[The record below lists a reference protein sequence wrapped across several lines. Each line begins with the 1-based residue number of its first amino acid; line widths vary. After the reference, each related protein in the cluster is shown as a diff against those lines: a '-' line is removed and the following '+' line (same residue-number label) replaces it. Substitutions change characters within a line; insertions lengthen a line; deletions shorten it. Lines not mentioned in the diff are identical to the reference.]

1 MDQQTANKLD
11 RLLADD
17 GLSGPEADA
26 IFDRVYA
33 TVAREPLGGI
43 APALRGGA
51 RRFPTRALAWTSGAL
66 AAATALA
73 AGVWMLRLPREA
85 APEFAA
91 RGAEAVGPRLEVTCT
106 GGPMTA
112 CPISAKLVFVVSGAA
127 AVSYLSAY
135 AEPLDA
141 ATPRVWYFSAE
152 ADNPERAEPAE
163 GTHVLD
169 RTVLLGG
176 SHRVGGRYVVHAF
189 LADRP
194 LGQAEM
200 LAWRS
205 PSAATPPH
213 ARVSATAELQV
224 VEP

>member
-26 IFDRVYA
+26 IFERVYA
-33 TVAREPLGGI
+33 TVAREP
-43 APALRGGA
+43 
-51 RRFPTRALAWTSGAL
+51 RRFPTRSLAWTSGGL
-66 AAATALA
+66 AAATAVA
-73 AGVWMLRLPREA
+73 AGLWMLGLPREA
-85 APEFAA
+85 SPEFAA
-91 RGAEAVGPRLEVTCT
+91 RGAEAVGPRVEFACT
-106 GGPMTA
+106 GGAMMA

-127 AVSYLSAY
+127 AASYLSAY

-152 ADNPERAEPAE
+152 AGKPKRAEPAE

-169 RTVLLGG
+169 QTVLLRG

-194 LGQAEM
+194 LGHAEM
-200 LAWRS
+200 LASPRS
-205 PSAATPPH
+205 PSAATPTR
-213 ARVSATAELQV
+213 ARVSASANLQV
-224 VEP
+224 VER